1 MSSRRFRVAVD
12 SSPERVRSQASVWS
26 RVRSGTLSARS
37 PNPAHGAHQ
46 LSPPADPEPAPA
58 PPVPVSEHVA
68 PVPPPP
74 APEPVVA
81 APAPPPPIPV
91 APIPVPVLPVALEA
105 PPGGAGGT
113 ESPHA
118 AEIKL
123 GPFPAWEPPSKA
135 IDAYLRVTWEHP
147 PKEGPNDWVEDPH
160 EEIVDAIFEAA
171 AFARDVTL
179 ERFGFRALVGAPS
192 ERNRARAVMKVLHF
206 NERLKDAIAWVEEQ
220 ERAPAPPPRA
230 ERRRRRWRERPPE
243 GNGHAPEAGPTP
255 STVNRRPAA
264 DRREV
269 ALRYLEGLDKMM
281 NEGIPLE
288 TGVQLAALY
297 APMLLEALDVALARS
312 KAPEE
317 AFEHV
322 PPGPRGMSNAELIID
337 DIMRPIALRHSLARR
352 DRDRVKR
359 IVLAARRL
367 LRDGPNMPG
376 GGGRR
381 RRSRGGNRL
390 IGKDYFQEALVLL
403 WLHSRATGQGWDA
416 FRFWQQRALVEKREH
431 GAGPDDR
438 AERGRWR

>member
-1 MSSRRFRVAVD
+1 M
-12 SSPERVRSQASVWS
+12 
-26 RVRSGTLSARS
+26 
-37 PNPAHGAHQ
+37 
-46 LSPPADPEPAPA
+46 
-58 PPVPVSEHVA
+58 
-68 PVPPPP
+68 
-74 APEPVVA
+74 
-81 APAPPPPIPV
+81 
-91 APIPVPVLPVALEA
+91 
-105 PPGGAGGT
+105 
-113 ESPHA
+113 
-118 AEIKL
+118 KL
-123 GPFPAWEPPSKA
+123 GPFPTWEPPSKA

-179 ERFGFRALVGAPS
+179 ERFGFSGLAGAPS
-192 ERNRARAVMKVLHF
+192 ERSRARAVMKVLHF

-220 ERAPAPPPRA
+220 ERAAPPSRS
-230 ERRRRRWRERPPE
+230 ERRRRRWRERTRE
-243 GNGHAPEAGPTP
+243 GNGHAPSTPLRTGPEAGPTP
-255 STVNRRPAA
+255 STVNRRPAGS
-264 DRREV
+264 RREIS
-269 ALRYLEGLDKMM
+269 LRYLEGLDKMM
-281 NEGIPLE
+281 NEGIPLS

-297 APMLLEALDVALARS
+297 APMLREALDEALARS

-367 LRDGPNMPG
+367 LRDGPNANVRG

-390 IGKDYFQEALVLL
+390 LGKDYFQEALVLL
-403 WLHSRATGQGWDA
+403 WLHARATGEGWDA
-416 FRFWQQRALVEKREH
+416 FRFWQQRALVEKRGQH
-431 GAGPDDR
+431 DDGR
-438 AERGRWR
+438 DERSERGRWR